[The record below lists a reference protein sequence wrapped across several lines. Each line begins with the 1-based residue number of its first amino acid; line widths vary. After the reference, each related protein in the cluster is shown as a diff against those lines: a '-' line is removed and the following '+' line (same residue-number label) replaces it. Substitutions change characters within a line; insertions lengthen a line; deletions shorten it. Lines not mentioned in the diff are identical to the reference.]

1 MEHFDTY
8 LHELIAKKLSGQCT
22 EAESAA
28 LQQWLD
34 ASPENRAEY
43 AILSKLWQDSPAAT
57 GPQRQFNVAAAWDK
71 TNQTIQPPVSQPAV
85 SRVKLL
91 YTKYAAAAAILV
103 LLTAGAWWLE
113 SRSSLKKHEM
123 AANDGKIKSLELPDK
138 SLVTLRQG
146 ARIRYINGY
155 HHEQR
160 IVELEG
166 EAFFEI
172 ANDPGHPFLVK
183 TPNESVIEVL
193 GTSFTVQTG
202 KDSTA
207 VIVASGKVKLGL
219 EGDTAALVLG
229 TGQRGIWGNGQLF
242 ARKNNDPNFI
252 AWKTGILQFN
262 DQSLLEILPQLADFY
277 AKDIRVDDTYRE
289 TASQQKA
296 TITFRNQSCDD
307 ALHELQLLLGFKYQ
321 QDGDTIVISQ

>member
-1 MEHFDTY
+1 MEQFDTY

-34 ASPENRAEY
+34 ASPENREEY
-43 AILSKLWQDSPAAT
+43 AILSKLWLDSPAAA
-57 GPQRQFNVAAAWDK
+57 GPQREYNIAAAWDK
-71 TNQTIQPPVSQPAV
+71 TTRAIQPPVS
-85 SRVKLL
+85 RVKSL
-91 YTKYAAAAAILV
+91 YTKYAAAAAIIL

-138 SLVTLRQG
+138 SMVTLRQG

-155 HHEQR
+155 HHDQR

-172 ANDPGHPFLVK
+172 ASDPGHPFLVK
-183 TPNESVIEVL
+183 TPNQSVVEVL

-207 VIVASGKVKLGL
+207 VTVASGRVKLGL
-219 EGDTAALVLG
+219 EGDTAAVVLG
-229 TGQRGIWGNGQLF
+229 SGQSGIWGNGQLY
-242 ARKNNDPNFI
+242 ARKNNNPNFI

-262 DQSLLEILPQLADFY
+262 DLSLLEILPQLADFY
-277 AKDIRVDDTYRE
+277 AKDIRVDEKYRE

-296 TITFRNQSCDD
+296 TITFRNQACDD
-307 ALHELQLLLGFKYQ
+307 VLHELQLLLGFNYQ
-321 QDGDTIVISQ
+321 QDGDTIVITQ

>member
-1 MEHFDTY
+1 MEQFDTY

-34 ASPENRAEY
+34 ASPENQAEY
-43 AILSKLWQDSPAAT
+43 KILSDLWRNST
-57 GPQRQFNVAAAWDK
+57 VVVGSQRSYNVAAAWDK
-71 TNQTIQPPVSQPAV
+71 TNQAIQPPS
-85 SRVKLL
+85 SRIRSL

-113 SRSSLKKHEM
+113 SRSALKKHEL
-123 AANDGKIKSLELPDK
+123 AANDGKIKSFELPDK
-138 SLVTLRQG
+138 SMVTLRQG

-155 HHEQR
+155 HHDQR
-160 IVELEG
+160 VVELEG

-183 TPNESVIEVL
+183 TPNQSVIEVL

-219 EGDTAALVLG
+219 EGDTAAVMLG
-229 TGQRGIWGNGQLF
+229 SGQRGVWGNGQLY
-242 ARKNNDPNFI
+242 ARSNNNPNFI
-252 AWKTGILQFN
+252 AWKTGVLQFN

-277 AKDIRVDDTYRE
+277 AKDIRVDDKYTE

-307 ALHELQLLLGFKYQ
+307 VLHELQLLLGFKYQ

>member
-1 MEHFDTY
+1 MEQFDTY

-34 ASPENRAEY
+34 ASPENQAEY
-43 AILSKLWQDSPAAT
+43 KILSDLWRNSTVAV
-57 GPQRQFNVAAAWDK
+57 GSQRSYNVAAAWDK
-71 TNQTIQPPVSQPAV
+71 TNQAIQPPS
-85 SRVKLL
+85 SRIRSL

-113 SRSSLKKHEM
+113 SRSALKKHEL
-123 AANDGKIKSLELPDK
+123 AANDGKIKSFELPDK
-138 SLVTLRQG
+138 SMVTLRQG

-155 HHEQR
+155 HHDQR
-160 IVELEG
+160 VVELEG

-183 TPNESVIEVL
+183 TPNQSVIEVL

-219 EGDTAALVLG
+219 EGDTAAVILG
-229 TGQRGIWGNGQLF
+229 SGQRGVWGNGQLY
-242 ARKNNDPNFI
+242 ARSNNNPNFI
-252 AWKTGILQFN
+252 AWKTGVLQFN

-277 AKDIRVDDTYRE
+277 AKDIRVDDKYTE

-307 ALHELQLLLGFKYQ
+307 VLHELQLLLGFKYQ

>member
-1 MEHFDTY
+1 MEQFDTY

-34 ASPENRAEY
+34 ASPENQAEY
-43 AILSKLWQDSPAAT
+43 KILSDLWRDSTVAA
-57 GPQRQFNVAAAWDK
+57 GSQRSYHVAAAWDK
-71 TNQTIQPPVSQPAV
+71 TNQAIQPPS
-85 SRVKLL
+85 SRIRSL

-113 SRSSLKKHEM
+113 SRSALKKHEL
-123 AANDGKIKSLELPDK
+123 AANDGKIKSFELPDK
-138 SLVTLRQG
+138 SMVTLRQG

-155 HHEQR
+155 HHDQR
-160 IVELEG
+160 VVELEG

-183 TPNESVIEVL
+183 TPNQSVIEVL

-219 EGDTAALVLG
+219 EGDTAAVILG
-229 TGQRGIWGNGQLF
+229 GGQRGVWGNGQLY
-242 ARKNNDPNFI
+242 ARSNNNPNFI
-252 AWKTGILQFN
+252 AWKTGVLQFN

-277 AKDIRVDDTYRE
+277 AKDIRVDDKYTE

-307 ALHELQLLLGFKYQ
+307 VLHELQLLLGFKYQ

>member
-1 MEHFDTY
+1 MEQFDTY
-8 LHELIAKKLSGQCT
+8 LYELIAKNLSGQCT

-28 LQQWLD
+28 LQQWLE
-34 ASPENRAEY
+34 ASPGNRAEY
-43 AILSKLWQDSPAAT
+43 ETLAKLWRDSNAAAV
-57 GPQRQFNVAAAWDK
+57 PQRQYNTAAAWDK
-71 TNQTIQPPVSQPAV
+71 ASQAIQPPA
-85 SRVKLL
+85 SRVKTL

-113 SRSSLKKHEM
+113 TRSSLKKHEL

-138 SLVTLRQG
+138 SMVTLRQG
-146 ARIRYINGY
+146 ATIRYINGY
-155 HHEQR
+155 RHNQR

-166 EAFFEI
+166 EAFFEV
-172 ANDPGHPFLVK
+172 ASDPGHPFLVK
-183 TPNESVIEVL
+183 TPNQSVIEVL

-207 VIVASGKVKLGL
+207 VTVASGSVKLGI
-219 EGDTAALVLG
+219 EGDTATVILHS
-229 TGQRGIWGNGQLF
+229 GQRGIWGNGLLL
-242 ARKNNDPNFI
+242 ANNNHNLNFI

-262 DQSLLEILPQLADFY
+262 DQTLLEILPQLADFY
-277 AKDIRVDDTYRE
+277 AKDIRVDEKYRE

-307 ALHELQLLLGFKYQ
+307 VLHELQLLLGFHYQ
-321 QDGDTIVISQ
+321 QEGDSIVISQ

>member
-1 MEHFDTY
+1 MEQFDTY
-8 LHELIAKKLSGQCT
+8 LHELIAKKLSGQCN

-34 ASPENRAEY
+34 ASPENREEY
-43 AILSKLWQDSPAAT
+43 AILSKLWQDSSSAV
-57 GPQRQFNVAAAWDK
+57 GSQRQYNTAAAWEK
-71 TNQTIQPPVSQPAV
+71 TNQAIQPPVSH
-85 SRVKLL
+85 VKSL
-91 YTKYAAAAAILV
+91 YTKYAAAAAV
-103 LLTAGAWWLE
+103 LLLLTTGAWWLE

-138 SLVTLRQG
+138 SVVTLRQG

-155 HHEQR
+155 HHNQR

-172 ANDPGHPFLVK
+172 ASDPGHPFLVK
-183 TPNESVIEVL
+183 TPNQSVIEVL

-207 VIVASGKVKLGL
+207 VTVASGRVKLGL
-219 EGDTAALVLG
+219 EGDTTAVILAG
-229 TGQRGIWGNGQLF
+229 GQSGIWGNGQLYT
-242 ARKNNDPNFI
+242 RENNNPNFI
-252 AWKTGILQFN
+252 AWKTGVLQFN
-262 DQSLLEILPQLADFY
+262 DLSLLEILPQLADFY
-277 AKDIRVDDTYRE
+277 AKDIRVDEKYRE

-307 ALHELQLLLGFKYQ
+307 VLHELQLLLGFHYQ
-321 QDGDTIVISQ
+321 QDGDTIVITQ

>member
-8 LHELIAKKLSGQCT
+8 LHELIAKNLSGQCT

-28 LQQWLD
+28 LQRWLE
-34 ASPENRAEY
+34 ASPDNRAEY
-43 AILSKLWQDSPAAT
+43 EVFVKLWQDSPAAVA
-57 GPQRQFNVAAAWDK
+57 PQREYNTAAAWDK
-71 TNQTIQPPVSQPAV
+71 TNQAIQPAP
-85 SRVKLL
+85 SRVSVL
-91 YTKYAAAAAILV
+91 YTKYAAAAAILA

-113 SRSSLKKHEM
+113 TRSSLKKHEL
-123 AANDGKIKSLELPDK
+123 AANDGKIKRLELPDK
-138 SLVTLRQG
+138 SMVTLRQG
-146 ARIRYINGY
+146 AMIRYINGY
-155 HHEQR
+155 HHNQR

-172 ANDPGHPFLVK
+172 ASDPEHPFLVK
-183 TPNESVIEVL
+183 TPNQSVIEVL

-207 VIVASGKVKLGL
+207 VTVASGSVKLGL
-219 EGDTAALVLG
+219 EGDTAAVILNG
-229 TGQRGIWGNGQLF
+229 GQRGVWGNGQLH
-242 ARKNNDPNFI
+242 ANNNNNLNFI

-262 DQSLLEILPQLADFY
+262 DQTLLEILPQLADFY
-277 AKDIRVDDTYRE
+277 AKDIRVDEKYRD

-307 ALHELQLLLGFKYQ
+307 VLHELQLLLGFHYQ
-321 QDGDTIVISQ
+321 QEGDSIVISQ

>member
-28 LQQWLD
+28 LQQWLN
-34 ASPENRAEY
+34 ASPQNKEEY
-43 AILSKLWQDSPAAT
+43 DILSKLWQDSHTAVAR
-57 GPQRQFNVAAAWDK
+57 PQRPYNTTAAWDK
-71 TNQTIQPPVSQPAV
+71 ASQTIAAPA
-85 SRVKLL
+85 SRIKSL
-91 YTKYAAAAAILV
+91 YTKYAAAAAILL
-103 LLTAGAWWLE
+103 LLTGGAWWLE
-113 SRSSLKKHEM
+113 SRSSLKKHELV
-123 AANDGKIKSLELPDK
+123 ANDGKIKSLELPDK
-138 SLVTLRQG
+138 SMVTLRQG
-146 ARIRYINGY
+146 ARIRYLNGY
-155 HHEQR
+155 HHNQR

-172 ANDPGHPFLVK
+172 ANDPGHPFLIK
-183 TPNESVIEVL
+183 TPNQSVIEVL

-219 EGDTAALVLG
+219 EGDTTAVILSS
-229 TGQRGIWGNGQLF
+229 GQRGIWGNGQLY
-242 ARKNNDPNFI
+242 ARSNNNPNFI

-277 AKDIRVDDTYRE
+277 AKEIRVDDQYRE
-289 TASQQKA
+289 IASQQKA
-296 TITFRNQSCDD
+296 TITFRDQSCDD
-307 ALHELQLLLGFKYQ
+307 VLHELQLLLGFKYQ
-321 QDGDTIVISQ
+321 QEGDTIVISQ

>member
-22 EAESAA
+22 EAESVA

-34 ASPENRAEY
+34 ASPGNKEEY
-43 AILSKLWQDSPAAT
+43 EVLSKLWQDSPAAVMS
-57 GPQRQFNVAAAWDK
+57 PPRQYNTAAAWEK
-71 TNQTIQPPVSQPAV
+71 TAATIQVPT
-85 SRVKLL
+85 SRIKSL
-91 YTKYAAAAAILV
+91 YTKYAAAAAILL
-103 LLTAGAWWLE
+103 LLTGGAWWLE
-113 SRSSLKKHEM
+113 SRSSLKKHEL
-123 AANDGKIKSLELPDK
+123 AANDGKIKSFELPDK
-138 SLVTLRQG
+138 STVTLRQG
-146 ARIRYINGY
+146 ARIRYLNGY
-155 HHEQR
+155 HHDQR
-160 IVELEG
+160 VVELEG
-166 EAFFEI
+166 EAFFEV

-183 TPNESVIEVL
+183 TPNQSVVEVL

-207 VIVASGKVKLGL
+207 VIVASGRVKLGL
-219 EGDTAALVLG
+219 EGDTTAVILSS
-229 TGQRGIWGNGQLF
+229 GQRGIWGNGQLY
-242 ARKNNDPNFI
+242 ARSNSNLNFI

-277 AKDIRVDDTYRE
+277 AKEIRVDDKYRE
-289 TASQQKA
+289 IASQQKA

-307 ALHELQLLLGFKYQ
+307 VLHELQLLLGFKYQ